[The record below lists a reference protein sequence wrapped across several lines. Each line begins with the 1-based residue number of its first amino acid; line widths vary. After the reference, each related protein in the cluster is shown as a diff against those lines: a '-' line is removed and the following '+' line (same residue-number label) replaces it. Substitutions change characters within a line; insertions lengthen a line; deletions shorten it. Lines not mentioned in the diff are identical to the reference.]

1 MTLHDDLHELF
12 LIDQQVRGLS
22 GGLNGAKAH
31 ARSQQA
37 KIDQLNAQL
46 TELGGQLRQTQA
58 TEQTLENDAATIDA
72 RINKLREQ
80 MNAAKTNKEYS
91 AFLVEVN
98 TLKADKSKIDDRA
111 MELLTQIDKLKAQI
125 AAAQAKLAEQE
136 KIKAHAESEVARR
149 QAEVGTQLE
158 DLQRRRAQAAAKV
171 SPAELAVF
179 EKLAENLE
187 GEAMSPVLQ
196 EDPREMEFVCG
207 GCYMSIPMER
217 VNQLYNAD
225 RMTRCSSCTRILYLS
240 QEVKESMGI
249 RS

>member
-1 MTLHDDLHELF
+1 MSLHDDLHELF

-22 GGLNGAKAH
+22 GGLNS
-31 ARSQQA
+31 ARTHSRTQQT
-37 KIDQLNAQL
+37 KIEQLNAQL
-46 TELGGQLRQTQA
+46 NELSGQLRQTQA
-58 TEQTLENDAATIDA
+58 TEQNLENDAAGIDA

-111 MELLTQIDKLKAQI
+111 MELLGQIDKLKTQI
-125 AAAQAKLAEQE
+125 EAVKAKLVEQE
-136 KIKAHAESEVARR
+136 KIKAHAEAEVAKR
-149 QAEVGTQLE
+149 QAEVGEQLE
-158 DLQRRRAQAAAKV
+158 DLKRRRAEAAAKV
-171 SPAELAVF
+171 NPSELAVF
-179 EKLAENLE
+179 ERLADTLE

-225 RMTRCSSCTRILYLS
+225 RMVRCSSCTRILYLS

>member
-22 GGLNGAKAH
+22 GGLNSANSH

-37 KIDQLNAQL
+37 KIQQFTAQLN
-46 TELGGQLRQTQA
+46 ELNGQLRQTQA
-58 TEQTLENDAATIDA
+58 TEQNLENDAASIDA
-72 RINKLREQ
+72 RITKLRDQ

-91 AFLVEVN
+91 ALLVEVN

-111 MELLTQIDKLKAQI
+111 MELLGQIDKLKSQI
-125 AAAQAKLAEQE
+125 EAVTAKIAEQE
-136 KIKAHAESEVARR
+136 KIKSHAEAEVARR
-149 QAEVGTQLE
+149 QTEVGEQLQE
-158 DLQRRRAQAAAKV
+158 LQRRRAVAASKV
-171 SPAELAVF
+171 PPTELGVF
-179 EKLAENLE
+179 ERLADTLE
-187 GEAMSPVLQ
+187 GEAMAPVQQ

-225 RMTRCSSCTRILYLS
+225 RMVRCTSCTRILYLS